1 MISLVGHNNFAI
13 GLMNSSPFNH
23 LHPAESSVSNLREQH
38 LPTERFHFYC
48 VFFLMQGLCK
58 DSALVIGLIATEGKT
73 KAIGVLLLYPITR
86 QTIVQNPSK

>member
-48 VFFLMQGLCK
+48 VFLMQGLYK